1 MHRGRGEMQEERP
14 RSNDQ
19 IIDCGGH
26 DKLWPVC
33 PPGAC
38 HLWSLPAGQRACVGR
53 FKLHMTCAF
62 RDTVSP

>member
-33 PPGAC
+33 MPPVA
-38 HLWSLPAGQRACVGR
+38 STRRGQRACVGR